1 MDMFSQRYQAR
12 HTMALEARR
21 GQLCEPERRACIF
34 SEQTANNSKADND
47 FAGHSTMGFFLA
59 SVFHTSKHIY

>member
-1 MDMFSQRYQAR
+1 MP
-12 HTMALEARR
+12 LEARR